1 MSNVESQQDSN
12 IEGFRKTL
20 GELVP
25 QLNTKINK
33 LNEEVTNPIF
43 LSGDAHMYDVLKS
56 LDDLEVRFKEVET
69 LAGKY
74 N

>member
-1 MSNVESQQDSN
+1 M
-12 IEGFRKTL
+12 
-20 GELVP
+20 VP